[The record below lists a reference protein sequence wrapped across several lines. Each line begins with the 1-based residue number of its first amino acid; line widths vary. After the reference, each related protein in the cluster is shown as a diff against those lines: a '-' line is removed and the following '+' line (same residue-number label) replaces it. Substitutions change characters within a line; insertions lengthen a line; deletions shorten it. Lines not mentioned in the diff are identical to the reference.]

1 MSFHEESLRHVNSQ
15 CKKIL
20 HCHVSE
26 DYIAMTGSNVE
37 WITKSDKGTLDVRGH
52 LSWLRMK
59 FYKTINEQKKKDVR
73 IVFFPFSSNAIA
85 YSNSSENLVFWLQ
98 SFQNHFFHTEKEGLY
113 GLKQADAEI
122 FGFLHSLFLFPF
134 LNYLIMQAIF
144 SKKFILDFWN
154 QDLESDSG
162 WIR

>member
-37 WITKSDKGTLDVRGH
+37 GITKSDKGTLDVRGH
-52 LSWLRMK
+52 LSWLGMK
-59 FYKTINEQKKKDVR
+59 FCKTINEQKEKEVR
-73 IVFFPFSSNAIA
+73 IVFFPFSSSAIA
-85 YSNSSENLVFWLQ
+85 CSNSSENLVFWLQ
-98 SFQNHFFHTEKEGLY
+98 SFQNHFFHTEKKGLY

-122 FGFLHSLFLFPF
+122 FVFTLSFSFSIFLK
-134 LNYLIMQAIF
+134 YLIMQAIF
-144 SKKFILDFWN
+144 LKKFF
-154 QDLESDSG
+154 
-162 WIR
+162 